1 MGPKTKFEKVKVV
14 VECLANDFNTE
25 ERKVILAM
33 DYSQYFGLHGEEL
46 KSKLAKTPFPNLK

>member
-1 MGPKTKFEKVKVV
+1 MGQRTKFEKLKIVI
-14 VECLANDFNTE
+14 ESLANDFNPE

-46 KSKLAKTPFPNLK
+46 KNKLAKTPFQ